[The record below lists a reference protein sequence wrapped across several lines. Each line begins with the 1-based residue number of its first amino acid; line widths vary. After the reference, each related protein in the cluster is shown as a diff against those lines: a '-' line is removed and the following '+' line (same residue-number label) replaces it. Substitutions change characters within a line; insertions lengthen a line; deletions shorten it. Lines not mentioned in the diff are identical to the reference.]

1 MHLADDC
8 NKTELHVAATALSIA
23 SISKIA
29 VPDAKA
35 SDGGR
40 WCPDLIDLVAPRP
53 LRRSQRP
60 LRLKSLALAQEESKT
75 LTAKIAEGIRKG
87 RKANP
92 VRQPCEIYPPIS
104 FNTALQRS
112 HTVG

>member
-29 VPDAKA
+29 VSDAKA

-75 LTAKIAEGIRKG
+75 LTAKNAENFREVRK
-87 RKANP
+87 
-92 VRQPCEIYPPIS
+92 ES
-104 FNTALQRS
+104 LT
-112 HTVG
+112 